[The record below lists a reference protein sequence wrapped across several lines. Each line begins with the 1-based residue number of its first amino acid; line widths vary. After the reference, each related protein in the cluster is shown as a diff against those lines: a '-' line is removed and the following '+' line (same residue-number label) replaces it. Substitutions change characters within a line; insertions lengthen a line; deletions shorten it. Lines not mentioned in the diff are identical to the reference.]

1 MTLKHYLLLAV
12 FHLLSFVGCRAQNSV
27 APMNIGNVFMKFGET
42 ETSVPIKLTSWGKS
56 DARSITYTLYYME
69 TGENVGPTTFTFDQ
83 PITYGETREVIFP
96 IKTGTKLGTADV
108 ILNITEVNGQYNEAT
123 IGSIYITCCTV
134 NKIPHKRV
142 LVEDYAA
149 MWCWH
154 CPIGLVATDAI
165 ARMYPE
171 DVVPVSVHKTDAIS
185 QAVSYSVYDG
195 LIAQYANTLPAVWI
209 ARDTKAAGYD
219 VTDAFKIEKERV
231 TCMNIDVEA

>member
-12 FHLLSFVGCRAQNSV
+12 FHLLSFVGCWAQNSV

-69 TGENVGPTTFTFDQ
+69 TGENVGPTTVTFDQ

-123 IGSIYITCCTV
+123 IGSIYITVFQGEGCVFQSCS
-134 NKIPHKRV
+134 HR
-142 LVEDYAA
+142 
-149 MWCWH
+149 
-154 CPIGLVATDAI
+154 
-165 ARMYPE
+165 
-171 DVVPVSVHKTDAIS
+171 IS
-185 QAVSYSVYDG
+185 RNAERFG
-195 LIAQYANTLPAVWI
+195 KFAHRFLP
-209 ARDTKAAGYD
+209 
-219 VTDAFKIEKERV
+219 FK
-231 TCMNIDVEA
+231 